1 MVEMSGEVVK
11 EKFPWLLV
19 ILVPLVLGFIGPI
32 WQLLIGSFPYWITNA
47 LGESVCH
54 IGLTTAPFLVLLIT
68 APLYRVKSLRDKLGV
83 KTLAYLYIS
92 SLATSYFIHYP
103 WALCTHYMYA
113 LRITL
118 RELADMVIPTFMA
131 PPYEVAILLSEGGPI
146 NWGAWATP
154 ITWYW
159 LLNVTVSLFMLSLAT
174 LFRRLWIDIEKVPF
188 PHALVAYEL
197 AENTTAEKGWSRFFL
212 IGVVIGLIFQIPV
225 TLTGIL
231 PWFPDIYGV
240 NYRSCP
246 MLTRWF
252 GGDEPLGTIPGM
264 MSMTYSPTAVAI
276 AYMVPLHVQFSTW
289 FFALVYIIAVQIAYY
304 MGYYTGITSIGTC
317 GRYWCSPSPSTDPPL
332 KFMAIAVGALIALGI
347 MHLILNRRYI
357 AETFRAASRG
367 SGEFKEEALSYRA
380 CYIMLAVTIIASTAF
395 WVWSTM
401 PLLDAL
407 VMALTAFCIW
417 YPMSRLF
424 GLAGAYWRSVDK
436 GFVFFRLLHPTCH
449 DPPTTQEFLI
459 FRMSTFLS
467 DTPSYPWGGSAVSS
481 FTSYKFASLAGLS
494 ARNTFKTLIAA
505 FLIAPLVSNIALI
518 WLLHTVGGKRIGIWS
533 SWYLGGTWALT
544 GVSTGWVTLPARD
557 PWVEYSVI
565 GAIIAVVLSLLHARF
580 VWFPLE
586 PIGYILG
593 TTCASALFGL
603 WSAFLAAWV
612 LKMLT
617 LRIGGAKLYEG
628 YGVPI
633 ASGAVVGC
641 MIGMIL
647 GGIIWII
654 RFFIPF

>member
-1 MVEMSGEVVK
+1 
-11 EKFPWLLV
+11 
-19 ILVPLVLGFIGPI
+19 
-32 WQLLIGSFPYWITNA
+32 
-47 LGESVCH
+47 
-54 IGLTTAPFLVLLIT
+54 
-68 APLYRVKSLRDKLGV
+68 
-83 KTLAYLYIS
+83 
-92 SLATSYFIHYP
+92 
-103 WALCTHYMYA
+103 
-113 LRITL
+113 
-118 RELADMVIPTFMA
+118 
-131 PPYEVAILLSEGGPI
+131 
-146 NWGAWATP
+146 
-154 ITWYW
+154 
-159 LLNVTVSLFMLSLAT
+159 
-174 LFRRLWIDIEKVPF
+174 
-188 PHALVAYEL
+188 
-197 AENTTAEKGWSRFFL
+197 
-212 IGVVIGLIFQIPV
+212 
-225 TLTGIL
+225 
-231 PWFPDIYGV
+231 
-240 NYRSCP
+240 

-289 FFALVYIIAVQIAYY
+289 FFALVYIIAVQISYY
-304 MGYYTGITSIGTC
+304 MGYYTGITGIGTC

-347 MHLILNRRYI
+347 MHLILNRRYL
-357 AETFRAASRG
+357 AETFKAASRG
-367 SGEFKEEALSYRA
+367 SSEFKEEAMSYRA
-380 CYIMLAVTIIASTAF
+380 CYIMLVVTIIASTAF
-395 WVWSTM
+395 WMWSTM

-467 DTPSYPWGGSAVSS
+467 DTPSYPWGGAAVSS

-494 ARNTFKTLIAA
+494 ARDTFKTLTVA

-518 WLLHTVGGKRIGIWS
+518 WLLNTVGGRRIGIWS

-544 GVSTGWVTLPARD
+544 GVSTGWITLPARD
-557 PWVEYSVI
+557 PWVEYSII
-565 GAIIAVVLSLLHARF
+565 GAIIAIVLSLLHARF

-603 WSAFLAAWV
+603 WSAFLTAWV

-628 YGVPI
+628 CGVPI
-633 ASGAVVGC
+633 ASGAVAGC